1 MVELLHGSGV
11 YIASTKFAVALSVA
25 KSRTHLARRLMDALW
40 DEATLAK
47 SSLSER
53 STYQYDQLNP
63 QRIAIIACKK

>member
-11 YIASTKFAVALSVA
+11 YIASTKLAEALSVA

-53 STYQYDQLNP
+53 ST
-63 QRIAIIACKK
+63 